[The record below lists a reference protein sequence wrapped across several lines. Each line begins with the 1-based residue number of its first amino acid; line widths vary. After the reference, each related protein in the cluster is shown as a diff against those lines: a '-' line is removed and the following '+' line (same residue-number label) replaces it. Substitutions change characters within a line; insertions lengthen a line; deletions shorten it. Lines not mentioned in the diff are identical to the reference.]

1 MLGRGKLLRTPPECR
16 LILGSQL
23 HWLSQSQEVSF
34 PDDKTDRMNLR
45 EQLLNAL
52 KDLQE
57 LQNKC
62 MEKNKRTDKFHFPQ
76 SSKQLVTLPK
86 LSQASENSSWHPFF
100 VFFFLEGGGLSMC
113 RSFCSVT
120 ASIPKAKGC
129 LSHPSHDS
137 SLTHLTLSTITPF
150 ISLTPS
156 PQAPHQP
163 KQSPLKELSRGH

>member
-62 MEKNKRTDKFHFPQ
+62 MQKNTRIDKFHFPQ

-100 VFFFLEGGGLSMC
+100 VFFFLEGGGCQCAGHFVLSLLRYQKPRVVSLIQAM
-113 RSFCSVT
+113 
-120 ASIPKAKGC
+120 IPLLHIS
-129 LSHPSHDS
+129 LSLQSHLS
-137 SLTHLTLSTITPF
+137 SL
-150 ISLTPS
+150 SLP
-156 PQAPHQP
+156 
-163 KQSPLKELSRGH
+163 PLKLLINQNNPH